1 MLPGQRVPGEQSPLA
16 VTTRRRKDGVVVL
29 TAVGEIDA
37 ATVGRF
43 RTELTGACVTGKQ
56 VILDLSRVGFLSCA
70 GLHVLEEANAVAPRF
85 SVIVKTPLVSR
96 ILDVSGVGAD
106 LDVRRDVEDLQDM
119 V

>member
-1 MLPGQRVPGEQSPLA
+1 MLPGQRVPGEAPPLA
-16 VTTRRRKDGVVVL
+16 VTTSRRKDGVLIL

-43 RTELTGACVTGKQ
+43 RTELTGACVRGRH
-56 VILDLSRVGFLSCA
+56 VILDLSGVRFLSCA
-70 GLHVLEEANAVAPRF
+70 GLQALEEANAVSPRF

-106 LDVRRDVEDLQDM
+106 LDVRHDVEELRL
-119 V
+119 